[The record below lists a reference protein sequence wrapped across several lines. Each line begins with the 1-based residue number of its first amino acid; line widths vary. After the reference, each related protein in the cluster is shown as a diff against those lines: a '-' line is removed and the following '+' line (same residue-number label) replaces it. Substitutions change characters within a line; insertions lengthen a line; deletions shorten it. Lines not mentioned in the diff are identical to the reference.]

1 MNEQKNPDEQTF
13 LQAYFI
19 LAIYSPQTVSVIG
32 LLNANI
38 VWGDR

>member
-13 LQAYFI
+13 LQVNII
-19 LAIYSPQTVSVIG
+19 LAIYSPKTVSVIG